1 VINKLNND
9 INTALADPQVE
20 KTMLAAGAE
29 PGKFSADQFGK
40 FIQEELNKWAQL
52 EVAMTAKK
60 KP

>member
-1 VINKLNND
+1 LNND